1 VRAVLVRAAVTRR
14 MVAIVNEH
22 LIITLD
28 NASGISLQA
37 QIRQSVV
44 EAILGHSILPGDKL
58 PSSRALAK
66 QLKIS
71 RNTVILA
78 YQALVDTGYLRPR
91 ERSGYVVSDD
101 APITRLVDTP
111 GDQPP
116 SDVDRDSPGQPE
128 ILPETLPGTLPGI
141 LPETLPDNAAGHVD
155 WDQKLVH
162 SYSYIRPVQKPVNW
176 REFPYPF
183 VYGQVDDELFSH
195 SEWRDC
201 ARQALG
207 MRNFSTMAGDFGQHD
222 DSMLVNYICSRSLP
236 RRGIKARPEQILVTL
251 GAQNALYL
259 IAQLLIDQ
267 QKQVVIENPCYPD
280 LRDILLQRTQ
290 HITPLDVDAEG
301 LVLDET
307 VLAQTDAVFIT
318 PSHQCPTTYTMPAS
332 RRRQLLSMAKRH
344 DFLIV
349 EDDYEFEMNFLE
361 SPTPALKSQ
370 DVDGRVIYVGSLSK
384 SVFPGLRLGYLVAPE
399 LVIKQ
404 ARALRHLI
412 LRHPPGHAQR
422 TLAYFMAL
430 GHYDAQIRRLRRHLA
445 ERRRVL
451 QQAMDTEPLFSQA
464 AAHFGGTSFWVHG
477 PDWLDARVLAQR
489 AMVGGVLIE
498 PGDVF
503 FRSEAAPLNYF
514 RLSYSAISTDR
525 IGEGFKRLV
534 KAVNSLV

>member
-1 VRAVLVRAAVTRR
+1 MRAVLVRAAVTRR

-116 SDVDRDSPGQPE
+116 SDVDRDNPGQPE

-399 LVIKQ
+399 HVIKQ

-489 AMVGGVLIE
+489 AMAGGVLIE

>member
-1 VRAVLVRAAVTRR
+1 MAAIGLLCGFLVRAAVTRR

-116 SDVDRDSPGQPE
+116 SDADRDSPGQPE
-128 ILPETLPGTLPGI
+128 I

-162 SYSYIRPVQKPVNW
+162 SYSYIRPVQKPVSW

-301 LVLDET
+301 LVLDEA
-307 VLAQTDAVFIT
+307 VLSQTDAVFIT

-399 LVIKQ
+399 HVIKQ

-489 AMVGGVLIE
+489 AMAGGVLIE

-525 IGEGFKRLV
+525 IGEGVARLA
-534 KAVNSLV
+534 AVLHKLQP

>member
-1 VRAVLVRAAVTRR
+1 MAAIGLLCGFLVQATLTAR

-116 SDVDRDSPGQPE
+116 SDVDRDSLGQPE
-128 ILPETLPGTLPGI
+128 ILPKA
-141 LPETLPDNAAGHVD
+141 LPDNAAGHVD

-307 VLAQTDAVFIT
+307 VLSQTDAVFIT

-399 LVIKQ
+399 HVIKQ

-489 AMVGGVLIE
+489 AMAEGVLIE

>member
-1 VRAVLVRAAVTRR
+1 MVRPGSAAGHSKRAAFQ
-14 MVAIVNEH
+14 VNDH

-28 NASGISLQA
+28 TASGISLQA

-66 QLKIS
+66 QLKVS

-91 ERSGYVVSDD
+91 DRSGYVVSDE
-101 APITRLVDTP
+101 APITRLI
-111 GDQPP
+111 
-116 SDVDRDSPGQPE
+116 DSPGNQPPIIDDE
-128 ILPETLPGTLPGI
+128 HPANQQDQDMVSYTWKSQI
-141 LPETLPDNAAGHVD
+141 D
-155 WDQKLVH
+155 WNQKLVS
-162 SYSYIRPVQKPVNW
+162 SYNYIRPVQKPVNW
-176 REFPYPF
+176 REFPFPF
-183 VYGQVDDELFSH
+183 IYGQVDDELFSH

-222 DSMLVNYICSRSLP
+222 DPMLVNYICSRSLP

-259 IAQLLIDQ
+259 IAQLLVDA
-267 QKQVVIENPCYPD
+267 QKRVVIENPSYPD
-280 LRDILLQRTQ
+280 LRDILLQRTR
-290 HITPLDVDAEG
+290 HIMHLDVDAGG
-301 LVLDET
+301 LVVDEQ
-307 VLAQTDAVFIT
+307 VLQKTDAVFIT
-318 PSHQCPTTYTMPAS
+318 PSHQCPTTCTMPAY
-332 RRRQLLSMAKRH
+332 RRRQLLDMANQH

-370 DVDGRVIYVGSLSK
+370 DRDGRVIYVGSLSK
-384 SVFPGLRLGYLVAPE
+384 SVFPGLRLGYMVAPE
-399 LVIKQ
+399 YFIKQ

-430 GHYDAQIRRLRRHLA
+430 GITMHKSGGCADILPSGGGCYKRQWIANHYCLKQRRILVA
-445 ERRRVL
+445 PV
-451 QQAMDTEPLFSQA
+451 
-464 AAHFGGTSFWVHG
+464 FG
-477 PDWLDARVLAQR
+477 
-489 AMVGGVLIE
+489 
-498 PGDVF
+498 
-503 FRSEAAPLNYF
+503 
-514 RLSYSAISTDR
+514 
-525 IGEGFKRLV
+525 
-534 KAVNSLV
+534 